1 MTRKVSKRKKHG
13 KKKSG
18 RSCRVCGKDPAPNYF
33 FCRACHQRVVESNGN
48 ETEEFRVLIYL
59 SRSRTN
65 PLSSGTSCNG
75 LSVR

>member
-1 MTRKVSKRKKHG
+1 MTRKISRKKKHG

-48 ETEEFRVLIYL
+48 DTEEFRVLI
-59 SRSRTN
+59 
-65 PLSSGTSCNG
+65 
-75 LSVR
+75 